1 MTGSRSLRPIQTI
14 LDIEP
19 ALLPHQ
25 QALAEWLAHYYVAPL
40 ALTAFMM
47 LPPGLMQRSQ
57 NVLQLVKSQWLA
69 PDATQLEA
77 SPRLRALIG
86 LLLADGELDIERL
99 KELLGQKQAKEL
111 LREAMASGLIRRE
124 AQLSEPRVKK
134 RRKRLVRL
142 AANAQTLVAWRQR
155 TEALLQQRAESM
167 ASTTSVASI
176 APSPHMASDRAR
188 HIRHAQTA
196 DARPLEPVWHN
207 DR

>member
-1 MTGSRSLRPIQTI
+1 MSVVPEVPGLHTIPGVPILANILTSSASWQGEHPLLTYTVPDESAGCPAPGQLVAVPYGERLVEGVVWDIFKYSPISESTDDWQLADLRPIQTI

-57 NVLQLVKSQWLA
+57 NVLQLVKSEWLT

-111 LREAMASGLIRRE
+111 LREAMASGLIHARR
-124 AQLSEPRVKK
+124 S
-134 RRKRLVRL
+134 
-142 AANAQTLVAWRQR
+142 
-155 TEALLQQRAESM
+155 
-167 ASTTSVASI
+167 
-176 APSPHMASDRAR
+176 
-188 HIRHAQTA
+188 
-196 DARPLEPVWHN
+196 
-207 DR
+207 